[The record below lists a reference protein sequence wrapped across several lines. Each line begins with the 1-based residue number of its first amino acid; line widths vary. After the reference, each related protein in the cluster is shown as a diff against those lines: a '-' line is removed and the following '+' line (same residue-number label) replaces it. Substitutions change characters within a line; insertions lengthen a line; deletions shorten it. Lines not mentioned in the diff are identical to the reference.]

1 MTNLFSSKTNFSAGE
16 LSTDLLGRVDLTAY
30 ANGAMALKNVFLE
43 PTGGIHRRP
52 GLKYI
57 ANVSNFGRLIA
68 FEPNST
74 EQFLLLIQDGI
85 TKIYKGDILIESLET
100 PWTES
105 QIRQINWSQISNGIV
120 VVHPD
125 VAPQRFIYENNA
137 WRLESFA
144 FLIEDGCIKQP
155 YTRFGKDTVTMSS
168 SGCSGNV
175 TLTTSLPV
183 FESRHEGHQFKLAD
197 GYVEIQSVTDS
208 MHANATVKK
217 QLLEGDNIGA
227 STILNATRSWGE
239 PAFCPEKGW
248 PQTVCTYQSRLV
260 FGGSK
265 SLPSTLWLSQTGDI
279 TNFESGSG
287 YDAEAIGFT
296 ILSDQSD
303 HIAALFANRH
313 LQVFTTSAEWMVSGD
328 PLTPSEIQLKR
339 QTQVGSRSD
348 IFVPP
353 LAIDGATIFASANG
367 REIREFLFSDLEG
380 IYQATD
386 LSLLARHLIQ
396 TPIDMAYDKYER
408 QAYIVMNN
416 GHLVVL
422 TSFRA
427 ENLQSWTE
435 QITDG
440 EFLSVAILGKKAY
453 FVVKREEA
461 FNLECFDENL
471 HTDSGHLF
479 VFEEATDCLEN
490 LAHLEGK
497 KVALTGDGIVLD
509 GQIITN
515 GECYLPHSAQIVEVG
530 LPFEH
535 NIVPLP
541 PVASANDGNA
551 PVSSCRLVRLVLRLV
566 DTQSLEIDTGT
577 GIHQE
582 MVPDL
587 SAYQLDSPNTQKT
600 KDLVLRSLGW
610 VRSPT
615 EPMWEIKGSSP
626 QPFRLVSITSDIKLG
641 G

>member
-30 ANGAMALKNVFLE
+30 ANGAMSLKNIFLE

-52 GLKYI
+52 GLKYL
-57 ANVSNFGRLIA
+57 ADLGTLGRLIA
-68 FEPNST
+68 FEPST
-74 EQFLLLIQDGI
+74 DKKFLLVIQNEA
-85 TKIYKGDILIESLET
+85 TKIYKDDTLIATLTT
-100 PWTES
+100 PWTTS
-105 QIRQINWSQISNGIV
+105 QLRQLNWTQIANGII

-125 VAPQRFIYENNA
+125 VQPKKFILQNNTWTIENF
-137 WRLESFA
+137 SF
-144 FLIEDGCIKQP
+144 LTEDSCILQP
-155 YTRFGKDTVTMSS
+155 YSRFGKDDTTIAS
-168 SGCSGNV
+168 SGCAGTV
-175 TLTTSLPV
+175 TLTASSDV
-183 FESRHEGHQFKLAD
+183 FESRHEGTQFKIAD

-208 MHANATVKK
+208 THATATVKK

-227 STILNATRSWGE
+227 GTALNSTRSWGE
-239 PAFCPEKGW
+239 PAFCSDKGW
-248 PQTVCTYQSRLV
+248 PQTICTYQSRLV
-260 FGGSK
+260 FGGSR

-279 TNFESGSG
+279 SNFETGSG
-287 YDAEAIGFT
+287 YDAEAIEFT

-303 HIAALFANRH
+303 YIAALFANRH

-353 LAIDGATIFASANG
+353 LAIDGATIFAGANG

-396 TPIDMAYDKYER
+396 MPLDMAYDKYER

-422 TSFRA
+422 TSFRN

-440 EFLSVAILGKKAY
+440 DFLSVSILGNHAY
-453 FVVKREEA
+453 FVIKRG
-461 FNLECFDENL
+461 NDYSLECFDDNL

-479 VFEEATDCLEN
+479 ELHGVTSEINGLT
-490 LAHLEGK
+490 HLEGK
-497 KVALTGDGIVLD
+497 TVALTGDGIVLD
-509 GQIITN
+509 SQTVSNGTCQISHPSQKI
-515 GECYLPHSAQIVEVG
+515 EIG

-535 NIVPLP
+535 LIVPLP
-541 PVASANDGNA
+541 PVAAANDGNA
-551 PVSSCRLVRLVLRLV
+551 PVPSCRLVRLVLRLV
-566 DTQSLEIDTGT
+566 NTQSLEIDTGT
-577 GIHQE
+577 GVHQE
-582 MVPDL
+582 LVPDL
-587 SAYQLDSPNTQKT
+587 SVYELDSPNIKKT
-600 KDLVLRSLGW
+600 KDLVLRCLGW

-615 EPMWEIKGSSP
+615 QPLWEIKGSSP
-626 QPFRLVSITSDIKLG
+626 QPFKLVSVTSDIKLG

>member
-30 ANGAMALKNVFLE
+30 ANGALQLKNVFLE

-52 GLKYI
+52 GLKYLTDLG
-57 ANVSNFGRLIA
+57 AFGRLIA
-68 FEPNST
+68 FEPNET
-74 EQFLLLIQDGI
+74 DRFLLVVQNES
-85 TKIYKGDILIESLET
+85 TKIYKNDTLFTTLTT
-100 PWTES
+100 PWTS
-105 QIRQINWSQISNGIV
+105 TQLRQINWTQIDNGIV

-125 VAPQRFIYENNA
+125 VQPKRFIFANNTWTIEN
-137 WRLESFA
+137 FA
-144 FLIEDGCIKQP
+144 FLTENNCIYQP
-155 YTRFGKDTVTMSS
+155 YTRFGKDAVTMAS
-168 SGCSGNV
+168 SGCAGTV
-175 TLTTSLPV
+175 TLTTSANV
-183 FESRHEGHQFKLAD
+183 FESRHVGVQFKLAD
-197 GYVEIQSVTDS
+197 GYVQIQSVTDGA
-208 MHANATVKK
+208 HATAVVKK

-227 STILNATRSWGE
+227 GTALNATRAWGE
-239 PAFCPEKGW
+239 PAFCADKGW

-265 SLPSTLWLSQTGDI
+265 SLPGTLWLSQTGDI
-279 TNFESGSG
+279 TNFETGSG
-287 YDAEAIGFT
+287 YDAESIEFT

-353 LAIDGATIFASANG
+353 LAIDGATIFAGANG

-380 IYQATD
+380 IYQATE

-440 EFLSVAILGKKAY
+440 DFLSVAILGNHAY
-453 FVVKREEA
+453 FVIKRGTDYA
-461 FNLECFDENL
+461 LERFDENL
-471 HTDSGHLF
+471 HTDSGHLLTYESTQTQ
-479 VFEEATDCLEN
+479 VTGLT
-490 LAHLEGK
+490 HLNDK
-497 KVALTGDGIVLD
+497 IVAVTGDGIVQPAQTIEEGVCTLS
-509 GQIITN
+509 
-515 GECYLPHSAQIVEVG
+515 YSAKKIEIG

-535 NIVPLP
+535 QVVPLP
-541 PVASANDGNA
+541 PVTAANNGNA

-582 MVPDL
+582 LVPDL
-587 SAYQLDSPNTQKT
+587 STYELDSPNTKKT
-600 KDLVLRSLGW
+600 KDLVIRCLGW
-610 VRSPT
+610 VRTPT
-615 EPMWEIKGSSP
+615 QPLWEIKGSSP
-626 QPFRLVSITSDIKLG
+626 QPFRLVSVISDIKLG

>member
-52 GLKYI
+52 GLKYV
-57 ANVSNFGRLIA
+57 ADVGSFGRLIA

-74 EQFLLLIQDGI
+74 EQFLLLIQNGT
-85 TKIYKGDILIESLET
+85 TKIYQNDTLTTTITT
-100 PWTES
+100 PWTSS

-125 VAPQRFIYENNA
+125 VAPQRFVYENNV
-137 WRLESFA
+137 WRLEA
-144 FLIEDGCIKQP
+144 FTFLTEGGCIKQP
-155 YTRFGKDTVTMSS
+155 YTRFGKDAVTMAS
-168 SGCSGNV
+168 SGCAGSV
-175 TLTTSLPV
+175 TLTTSAAV
-183 FESRHEGHQFKLAD
+183 FESRHVGQQFKLAD

-208 MHANATVKK
+208 THATATVKQK
-217 QLLEGDNIGA
+217 LLEGDNIGP
-227 STILNATRSWGE
+227 STALNATRGWGE
-239 PAFCPEKGW
+239 PAFCTAKGW

-287 YDAEAIGFT
+287 YDAEAIEFT

-353 LAIDGATIFASANG
+353 LAIDGATIFASTNG

-386 LSLLARHLIQ
+386 LSLLAHHLIQ

-408 QAYIVMNN
+408 QAYVVMNN

-422 TSFRA
+422 TSFRS

-440 EFLSVAILGKKAY
+440 SFLSVAILGNKAY
-453 FVVKREEA
+453 FVIKRDEA
-461 FNLECFDENL
+461 YSLECFDDAL
-471 HTDSGHLF
+471 HTDSGHIF
-479 VFEEATDCLEN
+479 TSDEAIDRLEN

-509 GQIITN
+509 RQIIED
-515 GECYLPHSAQIVEVG
+515 GGCYLPHAARVVEVG

-535 NIVPLP
+535 NVIPLP

-566 DTQSLEIDTGT
+566 GTQSLEIDTGT
-577 GIHQE
+577 GVHQE
-582 MVPDL
+582 MVPEL
-587 SAYQLDSPNTQKT
+587 AAYQLDSPNTKKT

-615 EPMWEIKGSSP
+615 QPMWEIKGSSP